1 MNRELNLLILD
12 VSIYRIEVAE
22 IAKSLRMFNK
32 IDYLD
37 DDSSKEKQVLGKWS
51 DYRKYLDEYSVA
63 IVAVGREEITNVG
76 QKIQR
81 TDFIVLTLIHP
92 SADISE
98 EVPVEGGE
106 FSNLCQINNCG
117 RVSNGKGMH
126 SFKLHASTNKN

>member
-98 EVPVEGGE
+98 EVPVEGG
-106 FSNLCQINNCG
+106 
-117 RVSNGKGMH
+117 RVQ
-126 SFKLHASTNKN
+126 